1 MRMKFGHHQQGKS
14 DTKRQSSWERQLET
28 RIQRPPKDRVRKY
41 KQPIHIVEY
50 EGEHFLFRKSA
61 GEVKFVI
68 KQKGFHKRFPCKG
81 NMVCKKM
88 YRTDGVEYNI
98 IFEEDKYN
106 YVLTVFKAF
115 VFMAD
120 SI

>member
-1 MRMKFGHHQQGKS
+1 MQMKFGHHQQGKS

-41 KQPIHIVEY
+41 KQPAHVVY
-50 EGEHFLFRKSA
+50 EGDH
-61 GEVKFVI
+61 
-68 KQKGFHKRFPCKG
+68 CKG

-88 YRTDGVEYNI
+88 YRTDGIEYNI